1 MLSFP
6 NIKINLGL
14 YITERRNDGFHNLLT
29 CFYPAQWN
37 DILEI
42 VPSDTFEFKQTGLTV
57 PGNETDN
64 LCVKA
69 YNLLKQDFGISNAF
83 IHLHKII
90 PMGAGLGG
98 GSSDAAFVLKTL
110 NEVFELRISIP
121 QLQKYAA
128 QLGSDCAFFVQNK
141 PTIASGRGEIFE
153 DCTLDLKGTHIVI
166 VYPNVHVSTADA
178 FSGVKPRPFE
188 GDFQALLQ
196 DRSKWKNLLFNQF
209 EETIFPKYPLLAKIK
224 ETLYNKGAFY
234 ASMSGSGSAVFGLF
248 EKEVDVKEFGFQTFS
263 GVLND
268 TLA

>member
-1 MLSFP
+1 
-6 NIKINLGL
+6 
-14 YITERRNDGFHNLLT
+14 
-29 CFYPAQWN
+29 
-37 DILEI
+37 
-42 VPSDTFEFKQTGLTV
+42 
-57 PGNETDN
+57 
-64 LCVKA
+64 
-69 YNLLKQDFGISNAF
+69 
-83 IHLHKII
+83 
-90 PMGAGLGG
+90 MGAGLGG

-141 PTIASGRGEIFE
+141 PTIASGRGESFE

>member
-29 CFYPAQWN
+29 CFYPVQWN

-42 VPSDTFEFKQTGLTV
+42 VPSDAFEFKQTGLAV
-57 PGNETDN
+57 PGNESDN

-69 YNLLKQDFGISNAF
+69 YNLLKQDFDIPNAF

-98 GSSDAAFVLKTL
+98 GSSDAGFVLKTL
-110 NEVFELRISIP
+110 NEVFELGISIP
-121 QLQKYAA
+121 QLEKYAA

-141 PTIASGRGEIFE
+141 PTIASGRGEIFQ
-153 DCTLDLKGTHIVI
+153 DCILDLKGTHIVI

-178 FSGVKPRPFE
+178 FSGVKPRSFE
-188 GDFQALLQ
+188 GNFQALLQ
-196 DRSKWKNLLFNQF
+196 DQSKWKTSLFNQF
-209 EETIFPKYPLLAKIK
+209 EETIFPKYPLLAEIK
-224 ETLYNKGAFY
+224 ETLYSKGAFY
-234 ASMSGSGSAVFGLF
+234 ASMSGSGSAIFGLF
-248 EKEVDVKEFGFQTFS
+248 EKEVDMKGIGFPIFS
-263 GVLND
+263 GIL
-268 TLA
+268 

>member
-29 CFYPAQWN
+29 CFYPVQWN

-42 VPSDTFEFKQTGLTV
+42 VPSDTFEFKQTGLEV
-57 PGNETDN
+57 PGNEADN

-69 YNLLKQDFGISNAF
+69 YKLLKQDFNLPNAF

-110 NEVFELRISIP
+110 NEVFELGISIP
-121 QLQKYAA
+121 QLEKYAA
-128 QLGSDCAFFVQNK
+128 QLGSDCAFFIQNK
-141 PTIASGRGEIFE
+141 PTIASGRGEIFQ
-153 DCTLDLKGTHIVI
+153 DCTLDLKGTQIVI

-178 FSGVKPRPFE
+178 FSGVKPQPFE
-188 GDFQALLQ
+188 GDFEALLQ
-196 DRSKWKNLLFNQF
+196 DKTKWKTSLFNQF
-209 EETIFPKYPLLAKIK
+209 EETIFPKYPLLAEIK

-248 EKEVDVKEFGFQTFS
+248 EKEVDVKDFGFQTFYHRI
-263 GVLND
+263 G
-268 TLA
+268 